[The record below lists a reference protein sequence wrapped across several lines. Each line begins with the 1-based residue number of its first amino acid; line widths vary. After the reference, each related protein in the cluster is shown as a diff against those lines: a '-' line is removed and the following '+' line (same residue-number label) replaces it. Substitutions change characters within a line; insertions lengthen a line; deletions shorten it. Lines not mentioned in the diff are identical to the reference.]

1 MRKTSNH
8 GSRITDHGSQRE
20 RGVTLIEMIMVIVIT
35 GIIGVAVAIFLR
47 GPIEGYM
54 DAARRAELSDVADTA
69 LRRFTRDLRT
79 ALPNSIRI
87 NGAYL
92 EYLQTSGGGRYR
104 AEVDGSG
111 NGNILDFTNFAVP
124 DTSFDVFGVV
134 PTLTGVESIVV
145 YNLNSDSSVTTSNAY
160 YGDNRGRNASAA
172 GSTITFTPPESPP
185 ATAIPFPFASPGKRF
200 HVVQYPVSYHCDLG
214 TGQLRRYW
222 GYTIQVAQPTG
233 TLPLDGSSTLLAT
246 HVTDCSFTYATDG
259 ATGRT
264 GVVALTLQIEQ
275 SGEKVRLF
283 QQVHVNNVP

>member
-1 MRKTSNH
+1 MLSNTNHESRVTSH
-8 GSRITDHGSQRE
+8 GRGRA

-69 LRRFTRDLRT
+69 LRRITRDLRT

-104 AEVDGSG
+104 AEPRSDGTG
-111 NGNILDFTNFAVP
+111 DALNFAAA
-124 DTSFDVFGVV
+124 DSSFDVIGTP
-134 PTLTGVESIVV
+134 PTMAATDWIVI
-145 YNLNSDSSVTTSNAY
+145 YNLSATDAASNAY
-160 YGDNRGRNASAA
+160 VGDNREGFASEA
-172 GSTITFTPPESPP
+172 GGTITLD
-185 ATAIPFPFASPGKRF
+185 AAKLFPLASPGKRF

-222 GYTIQVAQPTG
+222 GYTIQAAQPTG

-283 QQVHVNNVP
+283 QQVHVSNVP